1 MKERLIRQRE
11 LTARLNTY
19 RDEYYNQNAPSVSDA
34 VYDRLFD
41 ELTEL
46 EEETGVVMSNSPTQT
61 VGYPVVSRLPQAKHD
76 IPLLSLDKTKLISE
90 LLAFQDGRTVDF
102 SLKLD
107 GLTTE
112 IIMRAAFCNGSLP
125 GATATSVRILPT
137 TPKPSKEYR
146 CRSRTRKDWSLPVRV
161 LFTVT
166 TLNGCAKS
174 WLTVR
179 ESRTETAA
187 ILPLA
192 PSVLTILRYAPS
204 GASTFCPLRS

>member
-76 IPLLSLDKTKLISE
+76 TSTEIQSSSTI
-90 LLAFQDGRTVDF
+90 AGRMKSFLVSIMAF
-102 SLKLD
+102 SLL
-107 GLTTE
+107 
-112 IIMRAAFCNGSLP
+112 
-125 GATATSVRILPT
+125 
-137 TPKPSKEYR
+137 
-146 CRSRTRKDWSLPVRV
+146 
-161 LFTVT
+161 
-166 TLNGCAKS
+166 
-174 WLTVR
+174 
-179 ESRTETAA
+179 
-187 ILPLA
+187 
-192 PSVLTILRYAPS
+192 
-204 GASTFCPLRS
+204 